1 MSLSVSGD
9 PLQRRRDAAED
20 QKVTP
25 WRALTVTATAGLCLL
40 GAAAP
45 AQAGVGPWKS
55 PALSPRTAAAG
66 STAPPPAAVA
76 TVVDPS
82 VTFAARIAALVNVE
96 RAAAGLAPLAVSG
109 CAGTFAV
116 TWSRHMASTGD
127 FSHQSLS
134 PIMTG
139 CGARGAGENIAYGA
153 TSPEQ
158 FMSLWMN
165 SSGHRANILRASFT
179 HVGVGVARSADGRW
193 YATQDFLTA

>member
-1 MSLSVSGD
+1 VTI
-9 PLQRRRDAAED
+9 AA
-20 QKVTP
+20 
-25 WRALTVTATAGLCLL
+25 AACLL

-55 PALSPRTAAAG
+55 PGLKARVSAAP
-66 STAPPPAAVA
+66 TTTTTPPAV
-76 TVVDPS
+76 TVVDPA

-96 RAAAGLAPLAVSG
+96 RATAGLPPLATSG
-109 CAGTFAV
+109 CAQTFAV
-116 TWSRHMASTGD
+116 TWSRHMATTGD
-127 FSHQSLS
+127 FSHQSLT

-158 FMSLWMN
+158 FMTLWMN
-165 SSGHRANILRASFT
+165 SSGHRANILRTSFT
-179 HVGVGVARSADGRW
+179 HLGVGVALSADGRW

>member
-1 MSLSVSGD
+1 
-9 PLQRRRDAAED
+9 
-20 QKVTP
+20 
-25 WRALTVTATAGLCLL
+25 VTAATAACLL

-55 PALSPRTAAAG
+55 PALSTRAAAAAA
-66 STAPPPAAVA
+66 TQPAAVA
-76 TVVDPS
+76 TVVDPA
-82 VTFAARIAALVNVE
+82 VTFASRIATLVNAE
-96 RAAAGLAPLAVSG
+96 RAAAGLSPLTVSG
-109 CAGTFAV
+109 CAQTFAV
-116 TWSRHMASTGD
+116 TWSRHMAATAD
-127 FSHQSLS
+127 FSHQSLT

-158 FMSLWMN
+158 FMTLWMN

-179 HVGVGVARSADGRW
+179 HLGVGVAKSASGTW